1 MDATAMIRRANE
13 RGAKLETYDPNH
25 LVGDVQDLL
34 RERGL
39 DPDLPPDT
47 GRAAMATSAAG
58 MLLRAFGISPAPT
71 TPPSTDSTHPTP
83 TSADRR
89 ALAGSHR
96 DWAGIRD
103 HPAHTGGPRP
113 GRRHRWQGPP
123 RPAPPPLGGHV
134 PGAVQMATRPRQ
146 PAEGR
151 SSTAHTRDTQLV
163 SPGEPADDLGPA
175 AGLAEGAIDQ
185 VE

>member
-1 MDATAMIRRANE
+1 MDATAMIRRANK

-103 HPAHTGGPRP
+103 HPAHTGGPTPWPKAPPARATSPCSSTPRRSRP
-113 GRRHRWQGPP
+113 RCGANGDA
-123 RPAPPPLGGHV
+123 PAPAGRGPVEH
-134 PGAVQMATRPRQ
+134 RPHQR
-146 PAEGR
+146 
-151 SSTAHTRDTQLV
+151 H
-163 SPGEPADDLGPA
+163 A
-175 AGLAEGAIDQ
+175 AGLARGTGR
-185 VE
+185 